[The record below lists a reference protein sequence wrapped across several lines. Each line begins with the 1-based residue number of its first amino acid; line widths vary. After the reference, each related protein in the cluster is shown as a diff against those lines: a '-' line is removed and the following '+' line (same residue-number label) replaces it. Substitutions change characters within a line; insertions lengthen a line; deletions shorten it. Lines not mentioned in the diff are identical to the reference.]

1 MQINLT
7 KTSYLFLLLF
17 LFSLQAVSLPCTLRK
32 KNSDNS
38 CHGGSNNC
46 YLWALQLDVMTKR
59 NDDCSH
65 CLSPM
70 ARHDK
75 DDIECLLLNEHNPC
89 ETSASDE
96 PKGTTSGTTESNNGE
111 PCDKEQ

>member
-1 MQINLT
+1 MFVLI
-7 KTSYLFLLLF
+7 FV
-17 LFSLQAVSLPCTLRK
+17 FSLQAISLPCTLRK
-32 KNSDNS
+32 KNSAN

-59 NDDCSH
+59 NDDCSN

-70 ARHDK
+70 ARHGK
-75 DDIECLLLNEHNPC
+75 DDIECLLLNEC

-96 PKGTTSGTTESNNGE
+96 MKGTALGATESNGGE